1 MTTLHSYIPPA
12 AVPHQEEVPS
22 EDPGTLITQHAGTSP
37 LASTSEPTES
47 HALASQ
53 TLVDP
58 NQAGASPP
66 PSAPGEVLD
75 LGWNEA
81 DKSSLPPIV
90 QGLDNEQL
98 WALLRRFNKQAFC
111 VRRIHQPPLANLD
124 MNIADDDGFA
134 PEKLRAQLERGY
146 VSVVVPLAAAANHL
160 ARLRSWNERRR
171 TAAFLLAYACAWA
184 CDLLVPAT
192 VVFLMVL
199 ILVPAARRVAFP
211 PAPISRI
218 DSATGGLQTPPAGV
232 AATDDTLTGAPEK
245 VAGEAVEQE
254 AHSFVNTLG
263 SVALSTT
270 IGGPASD
277 DDDDV
282 GTAPGADKLVQNVS
296 EAKAT
301 AAEGDA
307 RTARNETRQP
317 AAKMVWQRAR
327 PFMHAVTDLV
337 DTWERFGNALSPTP
351 PFPRSRARAR
361 LAAAL
366 LPVALAALFTTPY
379 MLAKGSGLVLGLVL
393 FGAPLLNRLTEVLE
407 RTYPRWQR
415 FVELRHSVLRG
426 VPTNAQ
432 LAVTL
437 LRIGEKNKA
446 PIPAPPDPDAVFGTH
461 SPHLKRARPV
471 GQGTSDTLAEDQPQ
485 EAETSNGQN
494 VTKRPGKGRRAL
506 DMLKGAVKGGVTTA
520 LAADRAKALVG
531 APHAKERVGVVQS
544 GDGGTAADGPVRFEA
559 RYKGKRGFA
568 YVTPTALSW
577 SQDGGAEPAWSVRV
591 ADMTGLRKVG
601 GLAWP
606 SRMVVGWSLH
616 KQVVDGLVV
625 ETEGAEYHLTAV
637 LIRDEIFNRLI
648 AMGDQMWQLG

>member
-1 MTTLHSYIPPA
+1 MTTLPSDIPPA
-12 AVPHQEEVPS
+12 AIPRQEEVPS

-58 NQAGASPP
+58 NQTGASPP

-111 VRRIHQPPLANLD
+111 
-124 MNIADDDGFA
+124 
-134 PEKLRAQLERGY
+134 KLRAQLERGY
-146 VSVVVPLAAAANHL
+146 VSVVVPLAPAANHL
-160 ARLRSWNERRR
+160 ARLRSWSEPRR

-199 ILVPAARRVAFP
+199 ILVPAARR
-211 PAPISRI
+211 
-218 DSATGGLQTPPAGV
+218 TPPAGV
-232 AATDDTLTGAPEK
+232 VATDDTLTGAPEK

-379 MLAKGSGLVLGLVL
+379 MLAKGSGLVLGFVL
-393 FGAPLLNRLTEVLE
+393 FGAPLLNRVTEVLE
-407 RTYPRWQR
+407 TTYPRWQR

-437 LRIGEKNKA
+437 LRIGEKNRA
-446 PIPAPPDPDAVFGTH
+446 PIPAPPDPDAVLGAH

-471 GQGTSDTLAEDQPQ
+471 GTSDTLAEDETR
-485 EAETSNGQN
+485 EAEMSNGQH

-568 YVTPTALSW
+568 YVTPTTLSW
-577 SQDGGAEPAWSVRV
+577 SQGGAAEPAWSVRV